1 MSDNASESLAA
12 VDLGSNSFHLI
23 VAQVMD
29 GRIQVVDR
37 MKEMVRL
44 AAGLDEGNW
53 LSGPVMEH
61 AVDTLKRFGERLR
74 DVLAQYRGRR

>member
-1 MSDNASESLAA
+1 MTDNVSESLAA

-53 LSGPVMEH
+53 LSEP
-61 AVDTLKRFGERLR
+61 
-74 DVLAQYRGRR
+74 